1 MILVDAGPLIAII
14 DRGEPDHRICV
25 EALSSLTGPMLT
37 TWPALTEAIY
47 LLGRAGGWPA
57 QEALW
62 KLLARDDLQL
72 VDLDQ
77 SLLRRTRALMKKH
90 VDVPMDL
97 ADATL
102 VAAAEKLKLNRILTL
117 DSDFQ
122 IYRLAGKRYFEVIP
136 S

>member
-14 DRGEPDHRICV
+14 DRGEPDHRICMEV
-25 EALSSLTGPMLT
+25 LSFLTGPMLT
-37 TWPALTEAIY
+37 TWPTLTEAMH

-62 KLLARDDLQL
+62 KLLHRDDLQL
-72 VDLDQ
+72 IHLDEL
-77 SLLRRTRALMKKH
+77 LLRRTRALMKKYL
-90 VDVPMDL
+90 DVPMDL

-102 VAAAEKLKLNRILTL
+102 VAAAEKLKLKRILTL
-117 DSDFQ
+117 DSDFR
-122 IYRLAGKRYFEVIP
+122 IYRLAGKRSFEIIP

>member
-14 DRGEPDHRICV
+14 DRGEPDHRICM

-72 VDLDQ
+72 VDWDE
-77 SLLRRTRALMKKH
+77 SLLRRTRALIKKYA
-90 VDVPMDL
+90 DVPMDL

-102 VAAAEKLKLNRILTL
+102 VAAAEKLRLNRILTL
-117 DSDFQ
+117 DSDFR

>member
-14 DRGEPDHRICV
+14 DRGEPDHRICMEV
-25 EALSSLTGPMLT
+25 LSFLNGPMLT
-37 TWPALTEAIY
+37 TWPALTEAMH

-62 KLLARDDLQL
+62 KLLHRDDLQL
-72 VDLDQ
+72 IHLDEL
-77 SLLRRTRALMKKH
+77 LLRRTRALMKKYL
-90 VDVPMDL
+90 DVPMDL

-102 VAAAEKLKLNRILTL
+102 VAAAEKLKLKRILTL

-122 IYRLAGKRYFEVIP
+122 IYRLDGKRSFEVIP